1 MATDQQQLKPT
12 ATNSSPFSRSKS
24 LRLPSR
30 KKQNDYSINSLTRHG
45 SIRLPKSATSSNT
58 SANNDQGTAASKKKL
73 KPLYVFHKPIPP
85 PKPKLNIVSINK
97 SVHDG
102 KTSNRA
108 SKMACNRAISAED
121 LRKQVNNVSVKVV
134 EESSMNISTCSL
146 PAKTPDSCS
155 VSPTSRGS
163 PNSIRSERIYSL
175 RGDMTQGAK
184 ETQDL
189 KPHLKR
195 LTEEHEKL
203 QMEYARLRIQHIELA
218 TAHSFGSPSSKK
230 DFPGASTLSNFDIKQ
245 TKQEICERENRL
257 KEQLKEQ
264 ENLIT
269 GYRDEVVR
277 LQGEARLFQRKYWQQ
292 VMSCGTSEVELEDA
306 LQQIACLIE
315 KLEDKQKE
323 LNQANIKIQQLEEQ
337 LCSCDRELQ
346 QCRDAIDD
354 YQSQLEGAEA
364 QNVLLRCQIKDLE
377 GDLAEGRDSLEFLQ
391 VERSTLT
398 ETIQELEQTLLLAR
412 EKANQ
417 DKAYIDEL
425 KDRCQCLYDK
435 IQDKELQNQVLQAQI
450 SATEGQAQDLLLSQ
464 GAELSTIA
472 LALTQLGYHAHA
484 LLTTIVEYAG
494 NDLQL
499 NQEVLDEIISDAED
513 TDSDASVKHPEET
526 ENNEADH
533 NFKFKEKKLKQPSDE
548 RCGDIKKEIVIAK
561 PVTNFPSNASQK
573 QKPGSFVWSVI
584 QAFEGTKGQ
593 SDLHSSTNSLKETS
607 PKLYQKIYKTHAV
620 SHQEEKT
627 TRLLNGETDQICDE
641 QLLFKDVGIPDRKIP
656 GSAFRPIG
664 LASPFCST
672 SVKPQQNGL
681 QTDLNKLQHE
691 AVVEDCNASKQPR
704 SGSLESIVKKVNQL
718 FQKMA
723 KMIELMHEKY
733 KTQLFAVLEENKCL
747 KKKVQFLEEKQDQLQ
762 KEVEAKD
769 DVLEHTTAK
778 LEEISEKQ
786 KEELESHQKEMDLL
800 QKQVE
805 QMWEK
810 NHCLEAVNIEQSRQI
825 KEEIKKTYETAP
837 QQMGM
842 ESMVNALTICDK
854 LALKQ
859 EIVCLKKALETKGEL
874 LHNMD
879 DKYARNKEVWED
891 NCRKAEM
898 EIQMLDDIIYQC
910 IDTLQSIPE
919 VVNSC
924 ESLRKLMTL
933 LNGGSASYNPSAI
946 SFNKRDNPF
955 SQTRM
960 TV

>member
-1 MATDQQQLKPT
+1 M
-12 ATNSSPFSRSKS
+12 
-24 LRLPSR
+24 
-30 KKQNDYSINSLTRHG
+30 
-45 SIRLPKSATSSNT
+45 
-58 SANNDQGTAASKKKL
+58 
-73 KPLYVFHKPIPP
+73 
-85 PKPKLNIVSINK
+85 
-97 SVHDG
+97 
-102 KTSNRA
+102 
-108 SKMACNRAISAED
+108 
-121 LRKQVNNVSVKVV
+121 
-134 EESSMNISTCSL
+134 
-146 PAKTPDSCS
+146 
-155 VSPTSRGS
+155 
-163 PNSIRSERIYSL
+163 
-175 RGDMTQGAK
+175 RGDVAKGAK

-203 QMEYARLRIQHIELA
+203 QMEYARLRVQHIELA

-230 DFPGASTLSNFDIKQ
+230 DFPGASAPNFDTSQ

-277 LQGEARLFQRKYWQQ
+277 LQGEARLFQRKYWHQI
-292 VMSCGTSEVELEDA
+292 MSCGTSEVKIEDA
-306 LQQIACLIE
+306 LQQISYLLV

-323 LNQANIKIQQLEEQ
+323 LNQANIKIQQLQEQ

-354 YQSQLEGAEA
+354 YQGQLEGAEA
-364 QNVLLRCQIKDLE
+364 QNVLLHCQIKDLE
-377 GDLAEGRDSLEFLQ
+377 GDVAEGRDSLEFLQ

-398 ETIQELEQTLLLAR
+398 ETIQELEQSLLLAR
-412 EKANQ
+412 EKADQ
-417 DKAYIDEL
+417 DKSYIDEL
-425 KDRCQCLYDK
+425 KDRCQCLYAK

-450 SATEGQAQDLLLSQ
+450 SASEGQARDLLLSQ

-472 LALTQLGYHAHA
+472 LALTQLGYHANA

-494 NDLQL
+494 SDLQL

-513 TDSDASVKHPEET
+513 SDSDASVKHPEKT
-526 ENNEADH
+526 ESKEIDD
-533 NFKFKEKKLKQPSDE
+533 NFKFKEYKLKQPSE
-548 RCGDIKKEIVIAK
+548 VRCGDIKNEIVITK
-561 PVTNFPSNASQK
+561 PVANIPSNASQN

-584 QAFEGTKGQ
+584 QAFEGSKGQ
-593 SDLHSSTNSLKETS
+593 SDLHSSTNSSKETS
-607 PKLYQKIYKTHAV
+607 PKLYQKTYRTNAV

-627 TRLLNGETDQICDE
+627 TILYNGETDQTCDE
-641 QLLFKDVGIPDRKIP
+641 QLLFKDVGIPDKKLL

-664 LASPFCST
+664 LASPFCPT
-672 SVKPQQNGL
+672 SAKPQQNGL

-691 AVVEDCNASKQPR
+691 DVLEDYNASKQPR

-723 KMIELMHEKY
+723 KMIDLMHEKY

-762 KEVEAKD
+762 KEMQAKED
-769 DVLEHTTAK
+769 ILEHTTAK
-778 LEEISEKQ
+778 LGEISEKQ
-786 KEELESHQKEMDLL
+786 QEELESQQKEMDLL
-800 QKQVE
+800 QKRVE
-805 QMWEK
+805 ELWEK

-825 KEEIKKTYETAP
+825 KEEIKNTYESAP

-859 EIVCLKKALETKGEL
+859 EIVCLKKALETKGDL

-879 DKYARNKEVWED
+879 EKYAHSKDVWED
-891 NCRKAEM
+891 NCRKAER
-898 EIQMLDDIIYQC
+898 EVQMLDDIIYQC

-933 LNGGSASYNPSAI
+933 LNGGSASHDSNTI
-946 SFNKRDNPF
+946 SFNRRDHPF
-955 SQTRM
+955 NQTRM